1 MVLQHD
7 IDETALFESRD
18 SIFLGTAG
26 ALSQLPCSVPHC
38 LRTSSLPIVAL
49 VHLFADGWK
58 LSKLWILTLRPSSL
72 AFKPFS
78 IESPLTVKQSCGA
91 AFHAELSVNGAGG
104 SASVFPLSPPEP
116 EGTFLVTKAPL
127 LQTYM
132 PWRWCPVGV
141 IFLDLRILFP
151 VPIPTCPHY
160 HVAVTVSYEFLYP
173 YVAFT
178 REICKG
184 WNFYAEKIEHKS
196 ILERTRCR
204 WENNVKINFKFVGW

>member
-1 MVLQHD
+1 VRPKGLGELKNSMNSSGFEPAPYRLEAYELPYRVPHCYFCYCFQTPRIVLQQD
-7 IDETALFESRD
+7 IEESALCERRD

-116 EGTFLVTKAPL
+116 ERTLLVTKAPL

-132 PWRWCPVGV
+132 P
-141 IFLDLRILFP
+141 
-151 VPIPTCPHY
+151 
-160 HVAVTVSYEFLYP
+160 
-173 YVAFT
+173 
-178 REICKG
+178 
-184 WNFYAEKIEHKS
+184 
-196 ILERTRCR
+196 
-204 WENNVKINFKFVGW
+204 